1 MNASREAV
9 PPSLHGK
16 IALVTGAS
24 RGIGRA
30 LAQRF
35 AAAGA
40 TVVVTA
46 RSLGSA
52 VAGQRDGGPVVIPG
66 TLEETVAL
74 IEQAGGRAIAIAC
87 DLENP
92 AERAALVGQA
102 VGAAGR
108 LDILVNNAG
117 FADYVQVE
125 DMSDDVYQRTL
136 EHYLTAPFVLS
147 RAAIPV
153 MRAQGGGWILNLGS
167 SAAQRPLRPFRE
179 VEAKSGSAVY
189 AAVKAAIARFTQGL
203 ALEVLDGNIAVNLVA
218 PSGAIRT
225 PGASGLI
232 PKGFSA
238 EPIEYIA
245 ATALDLVHRP
255 AAELTGVLAHSL
267 HYAKHYELPVTGLD
281 GQGRLP
287 TPTIPDWNHPDIIP
301 SGIA

>member
-1 MNASREAV
+1 MSATREV
-9 PPSLHGK
+9 TPPSLVGK
-16 IALVTGAS
+16 VALVTGAS

-46 RSLGSA
+46 RSLSSA
-52 VAGQRDGGPVVIPG
+52 AAGHRDGGSVVIPG

-87 DLENP
+87 DLEDR
-92 AERAALVGQA
+92 AERAALVGKA
-102 VGAAGR
+102 VAAAGR

-117 FADYVQVE
+117 FADYTQVE
-125 DMSDDVYQRTL
+125 DMSDDVYERTL
-136 EHYLTAPFVLS
+136 EHYFTAPFVLC

-167 SAAQRPLRPFRE
+167 SAAQRPPRPFRE

-189 AAVKAAIARFTQGL
+189 AAVKAAIARFTEGL
-203 ALEVLDGNIAVNLVA
+203 ALEVQDGNIAVNMVA

-225 PGASGLI
+225 PGASALI
-232 PKGFSA
+232 PEEFTA

-255 AAELTGVLAHSL
+255 AAEWTGVLAHSM
-267 HYAKHYELPVTGLD
+267 HYAKHYGLPVTGLD
-281 GQGRLP
+281 GTGRLP
-287 TPTIPDWNHPDIIP
+287 EPIIPDWHHPGIIP
-301 SGIA
+301 SGFA